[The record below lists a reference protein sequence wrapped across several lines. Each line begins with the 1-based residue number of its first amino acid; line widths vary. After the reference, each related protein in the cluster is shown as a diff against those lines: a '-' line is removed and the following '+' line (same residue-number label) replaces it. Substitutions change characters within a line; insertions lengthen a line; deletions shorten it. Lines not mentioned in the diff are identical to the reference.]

1 MRTKFLALTVILL
14 LASLALSAC
23 AATPAAYAQGSD
35 TQPPLRTISVSGSG
49 QAVLTPDIAYITIG
63 VRTENANA
71 SEAVAANS
79 TATDKVIQALKAQGI
94 DAKDIRTTNF
104 SIYPQQQ
111 YDNNGKLV
119 STTFV
124 VENQVY
130 VTIRDLDK
138 IGQILDAAVKAG
150 ANTIYGI
157 TFDVQDKSAALAEAR
172 KDAVDNA
179 NAAAEELA
187 AAAGVKI
194 VEVQSITSSSS
205 SPSPLPMFARVATA
219 AEAAPSVPISTG
231 QLTFT
236 VDVQMVYTIE

>member
-1 MRTKFLALTVILL
+1 LL
-14 LASLALSAC
+14 GSLALSAC
-23 AATPAAYAQGSD
+23 AATPVAHAQSTD
-35 TQPPLRTISVSGSG
+35 STPPLRTVSVSGSG

-94 DAKDIRTTNF
+94 DPKDIRTTNF

-172 KDAVDNA
+172 KEAVDNA
-179 NAAAEELA
+179 HAAAEELA